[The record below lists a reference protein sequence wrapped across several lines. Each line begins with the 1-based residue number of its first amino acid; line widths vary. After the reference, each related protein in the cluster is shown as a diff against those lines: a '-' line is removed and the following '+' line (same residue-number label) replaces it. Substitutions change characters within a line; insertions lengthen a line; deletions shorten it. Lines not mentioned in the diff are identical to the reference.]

1 MVGPSVTR
9 FAGRDDRSGR
19 DASWI
24 IDSTNRTL
32 SASTAGAAVHSGV
45 APSRRRVSHC
55 LQSPLLHS
63 FRFTAAFD
71 RSRARAPAARWTA
84 IAATLASLTAGAQPA
99 PEPGIQL
106 RPSTSL
112 APPPHGDAARTLP
125 IILRAR
131 EVRGRPDF
139 DTVAEGDAELRRGN
153 LLIRADRL
161 SYDQVD
167 DLARAL
173 GHVRIN
179 QDGNIYTGPEVQLR
193 LERFEGFFQSPTYF
207 LGRTRAGG
215 TADRIDFLDDQRA
228 IATNATYT
236 SCGIDGSGAPVWIL
250 SANSVKLDLET
261 NEGIARG
268 AVLRFYGVPILAAPA
283 LSFPLGEA
291 RKSGWLPPSIA
302 FDSKS
307 GLQVAV
313 PYFWN
318 IAPNRDMTLTPAVS
332 ARRGVG
338 LETEARYLEPTYFGE
353 TNFNL
358 LPYDALAR
366 RSRYSLRAAHEQSF
380 AHDALLQLRLQRVSD
395 DDYWKEFSRD
405 IVSLTP
411 RLLGSDLQY
420 ARPLGDWTTYARFQA
435 WQVLQT
441 IDPATRI
448 EAPYERLPQ
457 LGTRYLGRVGPGIE
471 LSFEGEFN
479 RFVTP
484 QNNAS
489 GPRSNG
495 QRLHALGSISRPYV
509 TPGWTLVPKLAFNA
523 ASYAL
528 DDPVPNVRRNAS
540 RLIPTLSVDS
550 AWTFER
556 DTTWFGR
563 AVRQTLEPRL
573 LYVNTPFV
581 RQNDLPNFD
590 AFAKDFNFESIFSEN
605 LFSGV
610 DRVSDANQLTAGV
623 TTRFLDPDTGAEALR
638 LGIVQRYLFRDQHVT
653 PDLQPSTQRLS
664 DVLLLASTTLVPSWN
679 LDSSFQYS
687 PENKRV
693 ERSIVGVRYS
703 PGAYRTVSA
712 TYRLTR
718 NLTEQME
725 IGWQWPIY
733 GRTPDEART
742 RGGSGGACKGS
753 LYGVGRVNYSMRD
766 SRITDSIFGLEYD
779 AGCWIG
785 RIVAERLSTGRS
797 DSTTRLLLQLELVG
811 LSKLGTNPLQVL
823 KDNVPGYRLLREER
837 LAPLPFNPY
846 D

>member
-1 MVGPSVTR
+1 MVAAAQT
-9 FAGRDDRSGR
+9 
-19 DASWI
+19 ASEP
-24 IDSTNRTL
+24 
-32 SASTAGAAVHSGV
+32 G
-45 APSRRRVSHC
+45 
-55 LQSPLLHS
+55 
-63 FRFTAAFD
+63 TAA
-71 RSRARAPAARWTA
+71 AQTA
-84 IAATLASLTAGAQPA
+84 S
-99 PEPGIQL
+99 EPGSQL
-106 RPSTSL
+106 RPSTAL
-112 APPPHGDAARTLP
+112 APPRHGDAAKTLP
-125 IILRAR
+125 LVLRAR
-131 EVRGRPDF
+131 EMRGRPDL

-161 SYDQVD
+161 SYDQVE
-167 DLARAL
+167 DLARAV

-215 TADRIDFLDDQRA
+215 SADRIDFLDDQRA
-228 IATNATYT
+228 VATNATYT
-236 SCGIDGSGAPVWIL
+236 SCGIDGSGAPVWVL
-250 SANSVKLDLET
+250 SADTVKLDLEA
-261 NEGIARG
+261 NEGIAQG
-268 AVLRFYGVPILAAPA
+268 AVLRFYGVPILAAPT

-302 FDSKS
+302 LDSKS

-318 IAPNRDMTLTPAVS
+318 IAPNRDVTLTPAIS
-332 ARRGVG
+332 ARRGPG
-338 LETEARYLEPTYFGE
+338 LETEVRYLEPTYSG
-353 TNFNL
+353 TSNFNL

-366 RSRYSLRAAHEQSF
+366 RSRYSLRVAHEGSF
-380 AHDALLQLRLQRVSD
+380 VHDGLLQLRLQRVSD

-405 IVSLTP
+405 ITSLTP
-411 RLLGSDLQY
+411 RLLASDLQFS
-420 ARPLGDWTTYARFQA
+420 RPFGDWTAYARFQG

-441 IDPATRI
+441 TDPASRI

-457 LGTRYLGRVGPGIE
+457 LGTRYSGRMGPGLE
-471 LSFEGEFN
+471 VALEGEFN

-495 QRLHALGSISRPYV
+495 LRLHALGSLSRPYA
-509 TPGWTLVPKLAFNA
+509 TPGWTLVPKLSFNA

-528 DDPVPNVRRNAS
+528 DRPVANVRGDAS

-563 AVRQTLEPRL
+563 ALRQTLEPRL
-573 LYVNTPFV
+573 LYVNTPSL
-581 RQNDLPNFD
+581 RQSDLPNFD
-590 AFAKDFNFESIFSEN
+590 AAAKDFTFESIFSEN

-610 DRVSDANQLTAGV
+610 DRVSDSHQLTAGI
-623 TTRFLDPDTGAEALR
+623 TTRFLDPESGAEALR
-638 LGIVQRYLFRDQHVT
+638 LGIVQRYLFRDQRVT

-664 DVLLLASTTLVPSWN
+664 DVLLLGSTTLVRSWN
-679 LDSSFQYS
+679 LDSSIQYN
-687 PENKRV
+687 PENRRV

-703 PGAYRTVSA
+703 PGPYRTVST
-712 TYRLTR
+712 TYRMTR

-733 GRTPDEART
+733 GRTPAEAGARN
-742 RGGSGGACKGS
+742 GSGSCTGS

-766 SRITDSIFGLEYD
+766 SRITDSIFGVEYD

-797 DSTTRLLLQLELVG
+797 DATTRLLLQLELVG

-837 LAPLPFNPY
+837 PAPLPFNPY